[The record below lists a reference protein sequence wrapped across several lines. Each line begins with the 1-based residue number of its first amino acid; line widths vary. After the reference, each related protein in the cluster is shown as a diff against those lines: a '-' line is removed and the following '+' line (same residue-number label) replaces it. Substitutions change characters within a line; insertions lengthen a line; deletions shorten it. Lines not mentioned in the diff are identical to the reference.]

1 MVTSGLVVR
10 SYSGYYYV
18 DCAGV
23 MITCKVKGHMKQKRF
38 SLCTGDRVKLE
49 VNPDKADEGMITAV
63 LPRSNYLER
72 PTVAN
77 LDLLVITLALVQPDF
92 SFLIADKLLVLAEA
106 ANIPVLLVLTKADLA
121 TEEQGE
127 SIADLYRKTGYE
139 TFVISSKTGEGI
151 DALRRRLEGKIT
163 AFGGP
168 SGVGKSSA
176 LNAIQPG
183 VMITCKVKGHMK
195 QKRFSLCTGDRV
207 QVEVN
212 PDKADEGMITAVL
225 PRRNYLDRPTVAN
238 LDLLVITLAL
248 VQPDFSFLIADKLLV
263 LAEAANIPV
272 LLVLSK
278 ADLATEEQRETIA
291 SVYRKIGY
299 ETFVISSKTGEGI
312 DALRRRLEGKV
323 TAFGGPSGVGK
334 SSALNAIQPGV
345 FRTTGEIS
353 TKISRGKHTTRYTEL
368 IPFNGGYLADTP
380 GFGNV
385 MMENLEPDLLPACFP
400 EFRQFEAT
408 CKFSPCS
415 HTHEPVCG
423 VKDAVQENR
432 IASSR
437 YASYLSIL
445 EELKENKARN
455 RR

>member
-38 SLCTGDRVKLE
+38 SLCTGDRVQLE
-49 VNPDKADEGMITAV
+49 VNPDKVDEGMITAV

-77 LDLLVITLALVQPDF
+77 LDMLVITLALVQPDF
-92 SFLIADKLLVLAEA
+92 SFLIMDK
-106 ANIPVLLVLTKADLA
+106 LLVLTKADLT
-121 TEEQGE
+121 TEEQSE
-127 SIADLYRKTGYE
+127 AVASVYRKIGYE
-139 TFVISSKTGEGI
+139 TFVISSKTGQGI
-151 DALRRRLEGKIT
+151 DALRQRLQGKIT

-183 VMITCKVKGHMK
+183 V
-195 QKRFSLCTGDRV
+195 L
-207 QVEVN
+207 
-212 PDKADEGMITAVL
+212 
-225 PRRNYLDRPTVAN
+225 
-238 LDLLVITLAL
+238 
-248 VQPDFSFLIADKLLV
+248 
-263 LAEAANIPV
+263 
-272 LLVLSK
+272 
-278 ADLATEEQRETIA
+278 
-291 SVYRKIGY
+291 
-299 ETFVISSKTGEGI
+299 
-312 DALRRRLEGKV
+312 
-323 TAFGGPSGVGK
+323 
-334 SSALNAIQPGV
+334 
-345 FRTTGEIS
+345 RTTGEIS

-385 MMENLEPDLLPACFP
+385 LMENLEPETLPACFP

-423 VKDAVQENR
+423 VKDAVRENR
-432 IASSR
+432 VAPSR

>member
-38 SLCTGDRVKLE
+38 SLCTGDRVQL
-49 VNPDKADEGMITAV
+49 
-63 LPRSNYLER
+63 
-72 PTVAN
+72 
-77 LDLLVITLALVQPDF
+77 
-92 SFLIADKLLVLAEA
+92 
-106 ANIPVLLVLTKADLA
+106 
-121 TEEQGE
+121 
-127 SIADLYRKTGYE
+127 
-139 TFVISSKTGEGI
+139 
-151 DALRRRLEGKIT
+151 
-163 AFGGP
+163 
-168 SGVGKSSA
+168 
-176 LNAIQPG
+176 
-183 VMITCKVKGHMK
+183 
-195 QKRFSLCTGDRV
+195 
-207 QVEVN
+207 EVN

-323 TAFGGPSGVGK
+323 TA
-334 SSALNAIQPGV
+334 
-345 FRTTGEIS
+345 
-353 TKISRGKHTTRYTEL
+353 

-385 MMENLEPDLLPACFP
+385 MMENLEPDLLPAWFP
-400 EFRQFEAT
+400 EFRQFEAI

-437 YASYLSIL
+437 YASYLSIRK
-445 EELKENKARN
+445 ELIENKARN

>member
-23 MITCKVKGHMKQKRF
+23 MITCKVRGHMKQKRF
-38 SLCTGDRVKLE
+38 SLCTGDRVQLE

-106 ANIPVLLVLTKADLA
+106 ARVPVLLVLTKADLA
-121 TEEQGE
+121 VEEQSE
-127 SIADLYRKTGYE
+127 SIADLYR
-139 TFVISSKTGEGI
+139 
-151 DALRRRLEGKIT
+151 
-163 AFGGP
+163 
-168 SGVGKSSA
+168 
-176 LNAIQPG
+176 N
-183 VMITCKVKGHMK
+183 
-195 QKRFSLCTGDRV
+195 
-207 QVEVN
+207 
-212 PDKADEGMITAVL
+212 
-225 PRRNYLDRPTVAN
+225 
-238 LDLLVITLAL
+238 
-248 VQPDFSFLIADKLLV
+248 
-263 LAEAANIPV
+263 
-272 LLVLSK
+272 
-278 ADLATEEQRETIA
+278 
-291 SVYRKIGY
+291 IGY
-299 ETFVISSKTGEGI
+299 ETFVISSKTGLGI
-312 DALRRRLEGKV
+312 DALRQRLAGKV

-345 FRTTGEIS
+345 LRTTGEIS
-353 TKISRGKHTTRYTEL
+353 AKISRGKHTTRYTEL

-385 MMENLEPDLLPACFP
+385 LMENPEPEALPSCFP

-423 VKDAVQENR
+423 VKDAVHENR
-432 IASSR
+432 IAASR

-445 EELKENKARN
+445 EELKENKVRN
-455 RR
+455 RK

>member
-1 MVTSGLVVR
+1 MR

-38 SLCTGDRVKLE
+38 SLCTGDRVQLE
-49 VNPDKADEGMITAV
+49 VNPDKVDEGMITAV

-77 LDLLVITLALVQPDF
+77 LDMLVITLALVQPDF
-92 SFLIADKLLVLAEA
+92 SFLIMDKLLVLAEA
-106 ANIPVLLVLTKADLA
+106 ATVSVLLVLTKADLT
-121 TEEQGE
+121 TEEQSE
-127 SIADLYRKTGYE
+127 AVATVYRKIGYE
-139 TFVISSKTGEGI
+139 TFVISSKTGQGI
-151 DALRRRLEGKIT
+151 DALRQRLQGKIT

-183 VMITCKVKGHMK
+183 V
-195 QKRFSLCTGDRV
+195 L
-207 QVEVN
+207 
-212 PDKADEGMITAVL
+212 
-225 PRRNYLDRPTVAN
+225 
-238 LDLLVITLAL
+238 
-248 VQPDFSFLIADKLLV
+248 
-263 LAEAANIPV
+263 
-272 LLVLSK
+272 
-278 ADLATEEQRETIA
+278 
-291 SVYRKIGY
+291 
-299 ETFVISSKTGEGI
+299 
-312 DALRRRLEGKV
+312 
-323 TAFGGPSGVGK
+323 
-334 SSALNAIQPGV
+334 
-345 FRTTGEIS
+345 RTTGEIS

-385 MMENLEPDLLPACFP
+385 LMENLEPETLPACFP
-400 EFRQFEAT
+400 EFRQFEAA

-423 VKDAVQENR
+423 VKDAVRENR
-432 IASSR
+432 VAPSR